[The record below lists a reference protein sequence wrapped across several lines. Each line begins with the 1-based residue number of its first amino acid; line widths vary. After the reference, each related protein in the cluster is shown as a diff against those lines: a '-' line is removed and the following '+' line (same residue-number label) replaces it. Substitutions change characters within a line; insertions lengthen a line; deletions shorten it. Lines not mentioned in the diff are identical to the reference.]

1 MNRILHSWNLP
12 SQLVDLYFVSSNS
25 HLTLYQFIFFHYT
38 VNMAP
43 IVYAGYTESVESAE
57 HARWHAHNCYI
68 NIDKQLTGKS
78 ESCFKVDR

>member
-1 MNRILHSWNLP
+1 
-12 SQLVDLYFVSSNS
+12 
-25 HLTLYQFIFFHYT
+25 
-38 VNMAP
+38 MAP